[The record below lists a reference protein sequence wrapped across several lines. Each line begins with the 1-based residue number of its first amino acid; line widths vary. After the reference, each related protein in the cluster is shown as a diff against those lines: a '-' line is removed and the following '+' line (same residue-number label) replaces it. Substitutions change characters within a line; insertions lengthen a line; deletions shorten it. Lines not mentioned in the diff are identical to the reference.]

1 MQLFKFVA
9 FGKLPPQ
16 LEAPFP
22 PNPKKRRKYTTF
34 LTSIWNPSLNG
45 LCWHIENVFLV

>member
-1 MQLFKFVA
+1 MQLFKIVA

-22 PNPKKRRKYTTF
+22 PNPKKEESTLHF
-34 LTSIWNPSLNG
+34 
-45 LCWHIENVFLV
+45 